1 MFRSW
6 WVVEVSSVR
15 VGLYA
20 GKGPRRAGCRNAP
33 LVGRKTG
40 QRPKITPL
48 MAGFDPFFAPVAAPV
63 SSTTLSGTACHRVSF
78 STSLS
83 WSWYRLEQA
92 LQRCFGHSAP
102 QRRPS
107 LDAVGVLHR
116 LKFDPPSQC
125 PASGPKHA
133 TTPQIPPAGRRVCPN
148 TGPPA
153 KRGRRPP
160 PVTPASAPPPQTTA
174 SVPGTASGKTRSA
187 RRSPGPRRRRAGP
200 NPGAAPCVRWLRRCR

>member
-6 WVVEVSSVR
+6 WVVEVSSAR

-78 STSLS
+78 STCLL
-83 WSWYRLEQA
+83 WSWFRFDQS
-92 LQRCFGHSAP
+92 LQWCYGHSSP
-102 QRRPS
+102 PR
-107 LDAVGVLHR
+107 LHTPDVWGAIHLR
-116 LKFDPPSQC
+116 
-125 PASGPKHA
+125 KHA
-133 TTPQIPPAGRRVCPN
+133 QPDAM
-148 TGPPA
+148 
-153 KRGRRPP
+153 
-160 PVTPASAPPPQTTA
+160 
-174 SVPGTASGKTRSA
+174 
-187 RRSPGPRRRRAGP
+187 
-200 NPGAAPCVRWLRRCR
+200 